1 MGGCCGEVGERTK
14 ERPARPGPIDGSAT
28 RTRTVAVVGPP
39 NTGKSTFFNR
49 LTGASARVANWPGMT
64 VDITTARVLAG
75 GAMVRMADLPG
86 IYSLDGHS
94 DDEALVRAFLSTVAL
109 DAIVVIVNAS
119 RIELQLPLVLAVKA
133 TGVSIALVVNM
144 TDEATKLGIA
154 LDATGLAEEFGAPV
168 LAVSA
173 KYGQGMAEAKRALDR
188 LLDAR
193 VAPAIADLA
202 RVPER
207 TARER
212 EAARLV
218 AAHVHVPATLPAGI
232 TAKLDRALLHR
243 WLGVPLFFVVMFA
256 LFQLVFGVGVPLQDA
271 MKWLLD
277 ALKGNVAAPLLAN
290 APPLVASFVLD
301 GLIDGVGT
309 VLTFVPLMAV
319 FFAGMALI
327 EDSGYL
333 SRAAWLMDALMGR
346 LGLDGRSFVMQ
357 LMGFGCNV
365 PALMATRVLR
375 NRAARLLSMLVIPFS
390 LCSAR
395 LQVFLFITTAIF
407 SPVAAPIVLFSLYVA
422 SFAAAF
428 LTAALWRR
436 RYTSPEPM
444 MMELPPYRLPTPSMV
459 AAEAW
464 RATSHFLRRA
474 SGFIV
479 AGVLLI
485 WVLTH
490 LPPGAAT
497 AGPQTPAGHLAHW
510 LSPVFAPLGIDPV
523 MSITLLF
530 GFVAK
535 EIVLGGLAV
544 VLGAGTD
551 QLAGVV
557 AARLDW
563 VSATSFM
570 IFTLVYTPCLSA
582 VATLHSEAK
591 SPRFTALAIA
601 WPLALAWASSFV
613 FYQAARGLG
622 L

>member
-1 MGGCCGEVGERTK
+1 MQCCAPDAAADRRRATEK
-14 ERPARPGPIDGSAT
+14 GPQ

-64 VDITTARVLAG
+64 VDITTARVVTG
-75 GAMVRMADLPG
+75 GEMARLADLPG

-94 DDEALVRAFLSTVAL
+94 EDEALVRTFLSTVAL
-109 DAIVVIVNAS
+109 DAIVVVVNAS
-119 RIELQLPLVLAVKA
+119 RIELQLPLVLAMKA
-133 TGVSIALVVNM
+133 TGVPMLLAVNM
-144 TDEATKLGIA
+144 ADEATKLGIA
-154 LDATGLAEEFGAPV
+154 LDAAGLAAAIGAPV
-168 LAVSA
+168 VAVAA
-173 KYGQGMAEAKRALDR
+173 KYDQGMAAAKRALDD
-188 LLDAR
+188 LLAAHAAPV
-193 VAPAIADLA
+193 VAVLSAL
-202 RVPER
+202 PER
-207 TARER
+207 VTRER
-212 EAARLV
+212 EAARLS
-218 AAHVHVPATLPAGI
+218 AAHVHVPLTLPAGI
-232 TAKLDRALLHR
+232 TARIDRALLHR

-256 LFQLVFGVGVPLQDA
+256 LFQAVFGIGVPLQDA
-271 MKWLLD
+271 TKWLLD
-277 ALKGNVAAPLLAN
+277 ALKAGVVAPLFAHS
-290 APPLVASFVLD
+290 PPLVASFVQD

-309 VLTFVPLMAV
+309 VLTFVPLLAV
-319 FFAGMALI
+319 FFAAMALI

-346 LGLDGRSFVMQ
+346 LGLDGRAFVMQ

-395 LQVFLFITTAIF
+395 LQVFLFMTTAIF

-422 SFAAAF
+422 SFGAAF

-436 RYTSPEPM
+436 RYASREPM
-444 MMELPPYRLPTPSMV
+444 LMELPPYRLPTLSMV

-474 SGFIV
+474 TGFIV

-490 LPPGAAT
+490 LPAGAAT
-497 AGPQTPAGHLAHW
+497 AGPQTPAGHLAAW
-510 LSPVFAPLGIDPV
+510 LSPIFSPLGIDPV
-523 MSITLLF
+523 MSITLIF

-535 EIVLGGLAV
+535 EIVLGGMAV
-544 VLGAGTD
+544 VMGAGSD

-582 VATLHSEAK
+582 VATLHNEAK
-591 SPRFTALAIA
+591 SLRFTALAIA

-613 FYQAARGLG
+613 FYQAARALG

>member
-1 MGGCCGEVGERTK
+1 MSDCCGDVGERTK
-14 ERPARPGPIDGSAT
+14 ERAVRPGPIGGSGP

-75 GAMVRMADLPG
+75 SAMVRMADLPG
-86 IYSLDGHS
+86 IYTLDGHS
-94 DDEALVRAFLSTVAL
+94 DDEALVRTFLSTVAL
-109 DAIVVIVNAS
+109 DAVILIVNAS

-133 TGVSIALVVNM
+133 TGIPVLVAVNM
-144 TDEATKLGIA
+144 TDEASKLGITFDVA
-154 LDATGLAEEFGAPV
+154 GLAEEIGAPV
-168 LAVSA
+168 VAVSA
-173 KYGQGMAEAKRALDR
+173 KYGQGMAEARYALDR
-188 LLDAR
+188 LLQAQA
-193 VAPAIADLA
+193 APVIADLA
-202 RVPER
+202 LVPDR
-207 TARER
+207 KAREH

-218 AAHVHVPATLPAGI
+218 AAHVHVPAMLPASI

-256 LFQLVFGVGVPLQDA
+256 MFQLVFGVGVPLQDA

-277 ALKGNVAAPLLAN
+277 AVKSDIVAPLLAN
-290 APPLVASFVLD
+290 APPLLASFVLD

-309 VLTFVPLMAV
+309 VFTFVPLMAV

-395 LQVFLFITTAIF
+395 LQVFLFMTTAIF

-422 SFAAAF
+422 SFGAAF
-428 LTAALWRR
+428 LTAALWHR
-436 RYTSPEPM
+436 RYRSHEPM
-444 MMELPPYRLPTPSMV
+444 MMELPPYRLPTPRLV

-474 SGFIV
+474 SGFIIV
-479 AGVLLI
+479 GVVLI

-497 AGPQTPAGHLAHW
+497 AGPQTPAGHLAYW
-510 LSPVFAPLGIDPV
+510 LSPVFEPLGIDPV

-544 VLGAGTD
+544 VLGAGSD
-551 QLAGVV
+551 QLAGLV

-563 VSATSFM
+563 VSAMSFM
-570 IFTLVYTPCLSA
+570 IFTLIYTPCLSA
-582 VATLHSEAK
+582 VATLRDEAK
-591 SPRFTALAIA
+591 SLRFTALAIL
-601 WPLALAWASSFV
+601 WPLALAWISSFV
-613 FYQAARGLG
+613 FYQAARAIGL
-622 L
+622 

>member
-1 MGGCCGEVGERTK
+1 MGGCCGEVGERAK
-14 ERPARPGPIDGSAT
+14 EHANLQSPTNAVIT
-28 RTRTVAVVGPP
+28 RTRTIAVVGPP

-75 GAMVRMADLPG
+75 GSMVRIADLPG
-86 IYSLDGHS
+86 IYTLDGHS
-94 DDEALVRAFLSTVAL
+94 DDEALVRTFLSTVAL

-133 TGVSIALVVNM
+133 TGVPMLLAVNM
-144 TDEATKLGIA
+144 TDEATKLGIVLDTTA
-154 LDATGLAEEFGAPV
+154 LAAELGAPV
-168 LAVSA
+168 IAVSA
-173 KYGQGMAEAKRALDR
+173 KYGQGMADAKRALDR
-188 LLDAR
+188 LLDTRA
-193 VAPAIADLA
+193 APVVADLGC
-202 RVPER
+202 VPER
-207 TARER
+207 KARER

-218 AAHVHVPATLPAGI
+218 ATHLHMPATLPVGVS
-232 TAKLDRALLHR
+232 AKLDRVLLHR

-256 LFQLVFGVGVPLQDA
+256 MFQLVFGVGVPLQDA

-277 ALKGNVAAPLLAN
+277 ALKNGIVAPLFAS

-309 VLTFVPLMAV
+309 VVTFVPLMAV

-346 LGLDGRSFVMQ
+346 LGLDGRAFVMQ

-395 LQVFLFITTAIF
+395 LQVFLFMTTAIF
-407 SPVAAPIVLFSLYVA
+407 SPIAAPIVLFSLYVA
-422 SFAAAF
+422 SFGAAF

-436 RYTSPEPM
+436 RYASHEPM
-444 MMELPPYRLPTPSMV
+444 LMELPPYRLPTASMV
-459 AAEAW
+459 VAEAW
-464 RATSHFLRRA
+464 RATWHFLSRA

-497 AGPQTPAGHLAHW
+497 AGPQTPAGHLAAW
-510 LSPVFAPLGIDPV
+510 LSPIMSPLGIDPV

-544 VLGAGTD
+544 VLGAGSD
-551 QLAGVV
+551 QLAGVI

-563 VSATSFM
+563 VSAMSFM

-582 VATLHSEAK
+582 VATLHNEAK
-591 SPRFTALAIA
+591 SLRFTGLAVL

-613 FYQAARGLG
+613 FYQAARALG

>member
-1 MGGCCGEVGERTK
+1 MQCSTPDAAADRRRAT
-14 ERPARPGPIDGSAT
+14 ERPGQ

-64 VDITTARVLAG
+64 VDITTARIVTG
-75 GAMVRMADLPG
+75 GEMARLADLPG

-94 DDEALVRAFLSTVAL
+94 EDEALVRTFLSTVAL
-109 DAIVVIVNAS
+109 DAIVVVVNAS

-133 TGVSIALVVNM
+133 TGVPMLLAVNM
-144 TDEATKLGIA
+144 ADEAAKLGIA
-154 LDATGLAEEFGAPV
+154 LDVAGLAAAIGAPV
-168 LAVSA
+168 VAVAA
-173 KYGQGMAEAKRALDR
+173 KYDQGMASAKHTLDR
-188 LLDAR
+188 LLAAHAAPV
-193 VAPAIADLA
+193 VAVLA
-202 RVPER
+202 AVPER
-207 TARER
+207 VTRER
-212 EAARLV
+212 EAARLS
-218 AAHVHVPATLPAGI
+218 AAYVHVPPTLPAGI
-232 TAKLDRALLHR
+232 TARIDRALLHR

-256 LFQLVFGVGVPLQDA
+256 LFQAVFGIGVPLQDA
-271 MKWLLD
+271 TKWLLD
-277 ALKGNVAAPLLAN
+277 ALKSGVAPLFAN
-290 APPLVASFVLD
+290 APPLVASFVQD

-309 VLTFVPLMAV
+309 VVTFVPLLAV
-319 FFAGMALI
+319 FFAAMALI

-346 LGLDGRSFVMQ
+346 LGLDGRAFVMQ

-395 LQVFLFITTAIF
+395 LQVFLFMTTAIF
-407 SPVAAPIVLFSLYVA
+407 SPLAAPIVLFSLYVA
-422 SFAAAF
+422 SFGAAF
-428 LTAALWRR
+428 LTAALWRG
-436 RYTSPEPM
+436 RYASREPM
-444 MMELPPYRLPTPSMV
+444 LMELPPYRLPTLSMV

-464 RATSHFLRRA
+464 RATAHFLRRA

-490 LPPGAAT
+490 LPAGAAT
-497 AGPQTPAGHLAHW
+497 AGPQTPAGHLAAW
-510 LSPVFAPLGIDPV
+510 LSPVFGPLGIDPV
-523 MSITLLF
+523 MSITLIF

-535 EIVLGGLAV
+535 EIVLGGMAV
-544 VLGAGTD
+544 VMGAGSD

-557 AARLDW
+557 ASRLDW

-582 VATLHSEAK
+582 VATLHNEAK
-591 SPRFTALAIA
+591 SLRFTALAIA
-601 WPLALAWASSFV
+601 WPLALAWVSSFV
-613 FYQAARGLG
+613 FYQAARALG

>member
-1 MGGCCGEVGERTK
+1 MDAEPQAVTVSRGHNG
-14 ERPARPGPIDGSAT
+14 ARSHV
-28 RTRTVAVVGPP
+28 RNVAVVGPP

-64 VDITTARVLAG
+64 VEVLTARALL
-75 GAMVRMADLPG
+75 GASMLRLADLPG

-94 DDEALVRAFLSTVAL
+94 DDEALVQRFLATVPL
-109 DAIVVIVNAS
+109 DGIVAVVNAT
-119 RIELQLPLVLAVKA
+119 RIELQLPLVLALKA
-133 TGVSIALVVNM
+133 SGVPLLLALNM
-144 TDEATKLGIA
+144 ADEAAQLGVTIDTA
-154 LDATGLAEEFGAPV
+154 RLAAELGVPV
-168 LAVSA
+168 VAVSA
-173 KYGQGMAEAKRALDR
+173 KYGHGMDAAKRALVA
-188 LLDAR
+188 LVDAR
-193 VAPAIADLA
+193 QAPVLA
-202 RVPER
+202 NLAATPARD
-207 TARER
+207 ARER
-212 EAARLV
+212 EAMRLCALAV
-218 AAHVHVPATLPAGI
+218 QMPAVLPAGA
-232 TAKLDRALLHR
+232 TARLDRVLLHP
-243 WLGVPLFFVVMFA
+243 WLGIAFFLVAMFG
-256 LFQLVFGVGVPLQDA
+256 LFQAVYGIGVPLQDA

-277 ALKGNVAAPLLAN
+277 AFKNRALAPALAQ
-290 APPLVASFVLD
+290 APPLARSFVLD
-301 GLIDGVGT
+301 GLVDGVGT
-309 VLTFVPLMAV
+309 VVTFVPLMAV
-319 FFAGMALI
+319 FFAAMALV

-346 LGLDGRSFVMQ
+346 LGLDGRAFVMQ

-395 LQVFLFITTAIF
+395 LQVFLFVTTAVF
-407 SPVAAPIVLFSLYVA
+407 SPTTAPIALFALYLT
-422 SFAAAF
+422 SFVAAF
-428 LTAALWRR
+428 LTALVWRR
-436 RYTSPEPM
+436 RYASHEPL
-444 MMELPPYRLPTPSMV
+444 MMELPPYRLPTLSMV
-459 AAEAW
+459 AAQAW

-490 LPPGAAT
+490 LPPGAVPGSAD
-497 AGPQTPAGHLAHW
+497 TPAGWLAAHLA
-510 LSPVFAPLGIDPV
+510 LVFRPLGIDPL
-523 MSITLLF
+523 MSIALLF

-551 QLAGVV
+551 QLAGLL

-570 IFTLVYTPCLSA
+570 IFTLIYTPCLSA
-582 VATLHSEAK
+582 IATLRDEAK
-591 SPRFTALAIA
+591 SLSFTALAVA
-601 WPLALAWASSFV
+601 WPLSLAWLASFV
-613 FYQAARGLG
+613 FYQGARALG